1 MQCALKADRPQQNLG
16 VRQHPGI
23 VTRAV
28 DAPDILVLPP
38 VLVGGA
44 LIVGVAIHYLVW
56 TVSLLPTVVARV
68 LGLALFVSAGTLA
81 HLAQNAMN
89 RVGTNV
95 LPTRPTLALA
105 TDGAYRFTRNPLY
118 VAAIGV
124 YLGVTLWVNGLAPL
138 LLLFPMVW
146 LLHRGIV
153 LPEERYLETK
163 FGDAYVLYRAS
174 VHRWL

>member
-1 MQCALKADRPQQNLG
+1 MVTKA
-16 VRQHPGI
+16 
-23 VTRAV
+23 A

-38 VLVGGA
+38 VLVGGT
-44 LIVGVAIHYLVW
+44 LMVGIGIHYLIW
-56 TVSLLPTVVARV
+56 TVSLLPTMLARV
-68 LGLALFVSAGTLA
+68 LGLALFVGAGILA
-81 HLAQNAMN
+81 HLAQNAMK

-95 LPTRPTLALA
+95 LPSKPTLALA
-105 TDGAYRFTRNPLY
+105 TDGPYRFTRNPLY

-124 YLGVTLWVNGLAPL
+124 YLGVTLWVNGVAPL

-146 LLHRGIV
+146 LLHRGII

-163 FGDAYVLYRAS
+163 FGIAYNSYRAS